1 MSGEKRPVPN
11 TPTSVHIVDA
21 TMGPLAG
28 DGRLNRII
36 PFAATAILSMVVAV
50 PLTTWTRPGLALA
63 GSVLIAVTIL
73 GSALV
78 PWHRIPPR
86 AQVASPLLFLIATML
101 LSMATG
107 QAVGSPFVSM
117 IVLPLMWLAIYGDR
131 IDVLCAAMLAAIG
144 LWLAVSSE
152 VVAPGEN
159 GTAFTLVLVVC
170 CAGMGITLHG
180 LVAHARELALSL
192 REHQLAFEYLSLHDP
207 LTDLS
212 NRRGFAAQSRA
223 ASDRAVN
230 DRLPFSLLY
239 IDLDQFKE
247 LNDALGHDV
256 GDALLREV
264 AERLRSMVRATDT
277 VARLGGDE
285 FAVLIEGSDPAHANV
300 LAERIEAALKLPYDA
315 APTTPFSASVGVA
328 HSIDAGT
335 EAEAVL
341 AAADS
346 SMFARKRDQHRA
358 HGLGAGTGSWHAD
371 EHP

>member
-1 MSGEKRPVPN
+1 MSGEKRLVPN

-21 TMGPLAG
+21 TKGPLVG
-28 DGRLNRII
+28 DGRLSRIM
-36 PFAATAILSMVVAV
+36 PFAATAMLSMVVAV
-50 PLTTWTRPGLALA
+50 PLTTWTRPGLAIA
-63 GSVLIAVTIL
+63 GSVLVAVTIL

-78 PWHRIPPR
+78 PWHRISPR
-86 AQVASPLLFLIATML
+86 AQVASPMLFLIATML
-101 LSMATG
+101 LLLATG

-131 IDVLCAAMLAAIG
+131 VDVLSAATLAAIG
-144 LWLAVSSE
+144 LWLAVPGDS
-152 VVAPGEN
+152 VAPSDN
-159 GTAFTLVLVVC
+159 RTASTLVLVIC
-170 CAGMGITLHG
+170 CAGMGVTLHG
-180 LVAHARELALSL
+180 LVAHARGLAISL
-192 REHQLAFEYLSLHDP
+192 REHQLALEYLSLHDP

-223 ASDRAVN
+223 ASDRAAN
-230 DRLPFSLLY
+230 ERMPFSLLY

-256 GDALLREV
+256 GDLVLKEV
-264 AERLRSMVRATDT
+264 AERLRTMVRATAT

-285 FAVLIEGSDPAHANV
+285 FAVLIEGSDPAHANA

-341 AAADS
+341 AAADI
-346 SMFARKRDQHRA
+346 SMFTHKREQHRA
-358 HGLGAGTGSWHAD
+358 RGLGAGTGSGHAE